1 MSYSCFINTLISKA
15 NVERAKMMTFIQNGQ
30 CNFLSDLKCADE
42 REEHVKLNRST
53 IKHYYEERL
62 FSRCLRD
69 IKNIK
74 HSVEMFR
81 DEVAQYK
88 SKCDIEDA
96 RNGVITPEGVN
107 PAKQTER
114 KAHILAL
121 FEKYKE
127 GFALLK
133 ETESQLLKNDSL
145 TMCQKHSLNHL
156 LRIASNNRSDTQL
169 LSTAL
174 EAAKSKLEQIKNDP
188 REGLSLK
195 KITDLLETVRGCVS
209 DLTIELDR
217 YKKEGESAIKQNKLQ
232 QHRLGD
238 TIHNYGDRL
247 KKLASMQAILLS
259 NEKSRYTFFAEML
272 SVAVQKR

>member
-1 MSYSCFINTLISKA
+1 MSYSCFINPLISKA
-15 NVERAKMMTFIQNGQ
+15 NLERAKMMIFIQNGQ

-62 FSRCLRD
+62 FSRSLSD

-88 SKCDIEDA
+88 KKCDIDDVS
-96 RNGVITPEGVN
+96 NGVVTPEGVSSS
-107 PAKQTER
+107 KQIER
-114 KAHILAL
+114 KTHILAL

-127 GFALLK
+127 DFALLK
-133 ETESQLLKNDSL
+133 ETESKLLKNDSL
-145 TMCQKHSLNHL
+145 TMHQKHSLTQL
-156 LRIASNNRSDTQL
+156 LSMRCDRSDTQL

-174 EAAKSKLEQIKNDP
+174 EAAKSKLEQIKDDP
-188 REGLSLK
+188 RAVLNLK

-217 YKKEGESAIKQNKLQ
+217 CTKERERAIKQNKLQ